1 MKYHS
6 FIIILLTIVVIAACN
21 NSQNKPTTKEPTTK
35 EELGALLFA
44 DPILSQ
50 NNKISC
56 TSCHLPQY
64 AYSDTVAFSKGVGEK
79 LGTRNAPSAMNQ
91 GSRNFFFHD
100 GRAETLE
107 QQAGGPI
114 ENPLEMNLPLTEAVK
129 KLNQDL
135 NYFNYFKNIYHE
147 NPNKE
152 NLADA
157 LASFERTLESG
168 DSPFDKFMHDDTN
181 AISESAKRGQKIF
194 NVKGKCFDC
203 HYGPDFTG
211 DEFKNI
217 GLYNAKELNDE
228 GRYVVTKNK
237 TDIGK
242 FKVPGLRN
250 VALTAPYM
258 HNGMFKTLRDVI
270 NYYDTPQQFVKGS
283 VNTDT
288 LLLKPLNLSEQEKTD
303 LLEFLK
309 CLTDERFKSI
319 AKK

>member
-1 MKYHS
+1 MKFH
-6 FIIILLTIVVIAACN
+6 FAVIISLAVSAMAACN
-21 NSQNKPTTKEPTTK
+21 SSQNKPKVKEPTTK
-35 EELGALLFA
+35 EELGKLLFA

-64 AYSDTVAFSKGVGEK
+64 AYSDTVAFSKGVGGK
-79 LGTRNAPSAMNQ
+79 MGTRNAPSAMNQ
-91 GSRNFFFHD
+91 ASRNFFFHD

-135 NYFNYFKNIYHE
+135 NYFRYFKNIYHE

-152 NLADA
+152 NLVNA

-168 DSPFDKFMHDDTN
+168 DSPFDKFMHDDTT
-181 AISESAKRGQKIF
+181 ALSESAKRGQKIF

-228 GRYVVTKNK
+228 GRYIVTKNK
-237 TDIGK
+237 KDMGK

-258 HNGMFKTLRDVI
+258 HNGMFKTLREVI
-270 NYYDTPQQFVKGS
+270 DYYDTPQQFVKGS
-283 VNTDT
+283 VNSDS
-288 LLLKPLNLSEQEKTD
+288 LLLKPLNLSEQEKSD

-319 AKK
+319 TKK